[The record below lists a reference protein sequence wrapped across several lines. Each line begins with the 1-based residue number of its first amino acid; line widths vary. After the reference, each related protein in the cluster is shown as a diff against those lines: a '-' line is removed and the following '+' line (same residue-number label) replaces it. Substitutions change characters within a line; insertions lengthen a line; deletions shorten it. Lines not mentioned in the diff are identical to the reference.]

1 MSAMKDM
8 PVSFPGL
15 FGDWE
20 LNIDPVAIHIGHGIY
35 WYGIILAIAM
45 LAGLYL
51 CMKQAKHYGLT
62 EDNVMDMVLWA
73 VPCCIIGS
81 RLYYV
86 LFNLDLYRRTDG
98 SLDWAAMVRIWDGG
112 LAIYGTVIVGVIVA
126 LIYTKR
132 HKIPFF
138 AMGDLAVMG
147 LLLGQIIGRW
157 ANFINREAF
166 GTETTLPWRM
176 KLWLTS
182 FYSVE
187 VHPTFLYESL
197 WNLVGLLLILFIV
210 SKGRRF
216 DGENTWFYFLWYG
229 LGRSW
234 IEGLRTDSLYLFNW
248 ELFGQRIRVSQ
259 ALSMVMVAVAAMML
273 FYNIKIKKRSP
284 ESLWVNQVE
293 AEKARAAAAEAED
306 AVLAETLLNEE
317 PTQGEA
323 PDPVEAEAETAEAAE
338 EKTTDTEEVPA
349 AEAAADAEAAPAAPE
364 DAPDKEEE
372 SHGSEN

>member
-1 MSAMKDM
+1 
-8 PVSFPGL
+8 
-15 FGDWE
+15 
-20 LNIDPVAIHIGHGIY
+20 
-35 WYGIILAIAM
+35 
-45 LAGLYL
+45 
-51 CMKQAKHYGLT
+51 
-62 EDNVMDMVLWA
+62 
-73 VPCCIIGS
+73 
-81 RLYYV
+81 
-86 LFNLDLYRRTDG
+86 
-98 SLDWAAMVRIWDGG
+98 
-112 LAIYGTVIVGVIVA
+112 
-126 LIYTKR
+126 
-132 HKIPFF
+132 
-138 AMGDLAVMG
+138 
-147 LLLGQIIGRW
+147 
-157 ANFINREAF
+157 
-166 GTETTLPWRM
+166 M

-323 PDPVEAEAETAEAAE
+323 PDPVEAEAETAEPAE
-338 EKTTDTEEVPA
+338 EETTDTEEVPA
-349 AEAAADAEAAPAAPE
+349 AEAAADAKAAPAAPE
-364 DAPDKEEE
+364 DAPDTEEE

>member
-73 VPCCIIGS
+73 VPCCIIGA

-86 LFNLDLYRRTDG
+86 LFNLELYRRTDG
-98 SLDWAAMVRIWDGG
+98 SLDWGAMVRIWDGG

-259 ALSMVMVAVAAMML
+259 ALSMVMVVVAAMML

-338 EKTTDTEEVPA
+338 EETTDTEEVPA

-364 DAPDKEEE
+364 DAPDTEEE